1 MWRLTLNCY
10 IAACDSQAI
19 GLASG
24 GRIPDDSFSASSIFR
39 ARYAAKYGRLNG
51 RGAWEPKTTTDPDD
65 YLQIDLLYEY
75 VICAVATQG
84 SPPSQSS
91 AQEWTTEYKLGFSL
105 NGTTFFPYKENKTDK
120 VGMSCSHIQ
129 VFITAKINTCGTKLK
144 LLTRT
149 TNLLIHVIDHYQLTN
164 ANITHNIL
172 MLLTNH
178 IDITFKNK

>member
-1 MWRLTLNCY
+1 M
-10 IAACDSQAI
+10 
-19 GLASG
+19 ASS
-24 GRIPDDSFSASSIFR
+24 GRIPDNSFSASSIF
-39 ARYAAKYGRLNG
+39 ASKYAAKFGRLNG
-51 RGAWEPKTTTDPDD
+51 KGAWEPKTNGRDE

-84 SPPSQSS
+84 NPPTQSPT
-91 AQEWTTEYKLGFSL
+91 AQEWTTVYKLRFSL
-105 NGTTFFPYKENKTDK
+105 NGTTFFTYKENKFDK

-129 VFITAKINTCGTKLK
+129 VFIRAKINTCGTKLK